1 MKKDKKIKYTMTT
14 DELKALKKSME
25 YVKKLDIFNI
35 RKENNNKVK
44 KVA

>member
-1 MKKDKKIKYTMTT
+1 MKRNKKIMTS

-25 YVKKLDIFNI
+25 YVKKLDIFNT
-35 RKENNNKVK
+35 RKENIDKVK